1 MAFISLNSCPSPELW
16 LQQEPETMSPK
27 PQPTGRCPH
36 LLDSVIEQRSACLC
50 LLNAGIEGVH
60 HHTCGYFQFIG
71 LPVVFGVIWLKIM
84 HTDILITGETG
95 PVSSTPLRL
104 AASSSGRDIFI
115 LCASSLHRAGWWSW
129 RADFRQ
135 TVYLFAVYCNRA
147 GLTLEAILCC
157 VQNVHGTV
165 PHF

>member
-1 MAFISLNSCPSPELW
+1 MAFISLNSYPSPELW

-95 PVSSTPLRL
+95 PVSSSPLRL

-115 LCASSLHRAGWWSW
+115 LCASSLLFVEFHFIFLCSSPLIPSPIPVGGSVLNLREQFRLSC
-129 RADFRQ
+129 ADQ
-135 TVYLFAVYCNRA
+135 T
-147 GLTLEAILCC
+147 
-157 VQNVHGTV
+157 
-165 PHF
+165 PP